1 MIVIPDEGLHD
12 YSSSYKLNF
21 DGNGEQIK
29 YFVFQHQYFIVI
41 VYLVNKVYC
50 MSLLFLQP
58 LYGYQRLYCCSHS
71 KRQIMIIQINN
82 LLSLCIPDDPVDDD
96 REYGLQQ
103 QSNYFGL
110 IPNF

>member
-1 MIVIPDEGLHD
+1 MEN
-12 YSSSYKLNF
+12 KLSILF
-21 DGNGEQIK
+21 FSISISLS
-29 YFVFQHQYFIVI
+29 F